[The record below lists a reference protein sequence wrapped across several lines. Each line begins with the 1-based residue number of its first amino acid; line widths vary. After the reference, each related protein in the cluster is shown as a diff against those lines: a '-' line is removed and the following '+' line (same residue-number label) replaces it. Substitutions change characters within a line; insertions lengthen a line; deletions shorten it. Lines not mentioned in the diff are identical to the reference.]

1 MLAAPIAK
9 PEWKTSSTALVT
21 GRSFM
26 IGVSRVFVVD
36 CTRTQSYYRRDF
48 AAPDHLA
55 RDLTRRHRE
64 KGHGIAAVAPVIQK
78 NFG

>member
-1 MLAAPIAK
+1 
-9 PEWKTSSTALVT
+9 
-21 GRSFM
+21 M

-36 CTRTQSYYRRDF
+36 CTRRQSYYRRDF
-48 AAPDHLA
+48 AAPHNLA

-64 KGHGIAAVAPVIQK
+64 KGHGIAAVAPVMAK